1 MQRHIYQRLT
11 HKYSKLMKTLSIT
24 LGYYPNDYLK
34 GYTPPK
40 VTQEGYKVTTCRTAY
55 DLDNTELELYYNFP
69 DNEPMM
75 ETYLSQFMKS
85 VINRLTRAID
95 QNPQPTDTTRLAT
108 FRTNKEFYH
117 DFFEIHQL
125 FIQAMAFIALD
136 KHMGCPETKWDPT
149 ISELDDLYLK
159 FYNQNPDYH
168 HFDPISIDIR
178 QITFDTYVASR
189 TE

>member
-1 MQRHIYQRLT
+1 
-11 HKYSKLMKTLSIT
+11 MKTLSIT
-24 LGYYPNDYLK
+24 LGVYPNDYLK

-55 DLDNTELELYYNFP
+55 DLDNTELELYYEFP
-69 DNEPMM
+69 GNEPMR
-75 ETYLSQFMKS
+75 ETYLSKFINS
-85 VINRLTRAID
+85 VIDRLTKAIG

-108 FRTNKEFYH
+108 FQTNKEFYH

-136 KHMGCPETKWDPT
+136 KHMGCPETKWDPA
-149 ISELDDLYLK
+149 ISELNDLELK

-178 QITFDTYVASR
+178 QISNDTYIASR

>member
-1 MQRHIYQRLT
+1 MN
-11 HKYSKLMKTLSIT
+11 TLSIT

-55 DLDNTELELYYNFP
+55 DLDNTELELYYEFP
-69 DNEPMM
+69 DNESMR
-75 ETYLSQFMKS
+75 ETYLSKFMES
-85 VINRLTRAID
+85 VIGKLTRAID
-95 QNPQPTDTTRLAT
+95 QNPQPTDTTHLAT

-136 KHMGCPETKWDPT
+136 KYMGCPETKWDPA
-149 ISELDDLYLK
+149 ISELDDLHVK

-168 HFDPISIDIR
+168 DFDPIEIEIR
-178 QITFDTYVASR
+178 QISNDTYVASR